1 MTEKRFHI
9 DNETTYMIN
18 TSKDKLIQF
27 MKYKGKRSIRCFIID
42 ELPLI
47 TESEDGVVYVIINSI
62 ANDGIAHCQ
71 FYTVVDDMWLTASWN
86 VDISIYLR

>member
-27 MKYKGKRSIRCFIID
+27 MKYKGQRSIRFFIID

-62 ANDGIAHCQ
+62 TNDGIAHCQ
-71 FYTVVDDMWLTASWN
+71 YYTVVDDMWMTASGN
-86 VDISIYLR
+86 IDISIYM